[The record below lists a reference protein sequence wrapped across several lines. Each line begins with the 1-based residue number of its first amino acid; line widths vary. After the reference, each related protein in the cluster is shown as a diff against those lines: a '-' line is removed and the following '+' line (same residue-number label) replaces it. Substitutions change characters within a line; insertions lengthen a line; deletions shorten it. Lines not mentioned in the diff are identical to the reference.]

1 MEEHRKG
8 LDKHC
13 RVCGKPLHRFKCKRK
28 CSDYRDLLRQ
38 AYNIECLDDNP
49 NIHPSQFCPP
59 CFQRAGRICDA
70 KAKQVSYESSI
81 SPFSWRIHAENSCAI
96 CKMFNQQSV
105 GGRPRKE
112 RKNRG
117 HPGSSSTRTLW
128 KHLDTIAPASFQ
140 VVQPLTPSR
149 FQAIGPN
156 ISLVDFQCPC
166 CTNIL
171 NRPIQLSSC
180 GKMVCA
186 DCLVACMQ
194 GGSDVC
200 PGCRNHHEF
209 GVKNVQSPPE
219 FVVKLIGGL
228 YVRCEAPTC
237 QQYVQMQDLANHLA
251 SGCQQQHQLPPE
263 PTVGQLLSQSPHTP
277 TTAIERRVATSLVK
291 RMLAESPEGNIVE
304 LATGGQVMH
313 AFVFLLI
320 KCGTTF
326 VLFLF

>member
-28 CSDYRDLLRQ
+28 CSDYGDLLRQ

-70 KAKQVSYESSI
+70 KAKEVWYESSI
-81 SPFSWRIHAENSCAI
+81 SPFSWTVHAENSCTI
-96 CKMFNQQSV
+96 CEMFNQQSV

-140 VVQPLTPSR
+140 VVEPLTPSR

-166 CTNIL
+166 CANIL

-180 GKMVCA
+180 GKMACA

-209 GVKNVQSPPE
+209 GVKNVPSPPE
-219 FVVKLIGGL
+219 FVVKLIGGCMSG
-228 YVRCEAPTC
+228 VRP
-237 QQYVQMQDLANHLA
+237 LLA
-251 SGCQQQHQLPPE
+251 SNMYNCRTSPITWHQVASNSTNFHPTQQLDNYCHKVHILQPQQSRGGSPPVWLNECWLSHQ
-263 PTVGQLLSQSPHTP
+263 
-277 TTAIERRVATSLVK
+277 K
-291 RMLAESPEGNIVE
+291 
-304 LATGGQVMH
+304 
-313 AFVFLLI
+313 
-320 KCGTTF
+320 GT
-326 VLFLF
+326 